1 MPASNSEKIKNFL
14 SGKGKPLWT
23 ALSVLPL
30 LFAVLVALYYIWG
43 PGEGYFHS
51 DCTDNLIW
59 AEVSIES
66 GSVFDPEFRYAGM
79 LPFSAAFWIVPL
91 IRIFGYGMTAHNI
104 GMSVFALLFIASVV
118 FFCRSA
124 KMTWGWSSLA
134 AFASVAAMSASD
146 KLREI
151 MYGHNI
157 YYSIGPCLLLFALG
171 LAIRISDSL
180 SSGKKSGI
188 KQTVLLAVRI
198 ILFLFV
204 CGGAATDGGQVIVIG
219 TFPAVAGILA
229 DRFFSREKL
238 ASRKNIPA
246 AAIVGLFAMGTLVG
260 MMLLKVWKGDIECGY
275 AEAYSE
281 WSKIDTWADNARAFV
296 KQYFTLIGIIPEGS
310 LFSLKSVVT
319 LFRLLG
325 GVLMIIVPPFMF
337 VFYRKLSGPGVRA
350 LLWGHTAV
358 FSVVM
363 VGFVCGKLSGV
374 NWRLTPILATGSVL
388 CVLAAREL
396 CLAAKAKKAG
406 PGEEDKGTDEEKT
419 GENAGGAPAAGRI
432 GALLL
437 VFVMIFSLTVSF
449 EILKMPKDYGRDNYN
464 HELAAF
470 LEEHGL
476 EYGYATFWQSQT
488 ITALSDG
495 KVKCREILAR
505 KQAGVYSDYYQSSRR
520 WYRDIDSDRFF
531 VLLSDG
537 EYDDILSTASWQSWI
552 GDILIEE
559 YTEEDGLVPGFLI
572 FVFSQNPL
580 EYLPG

>member
-1 MPASNSEKIKNFL
+1 
-14 SGKGKPLWT
+14 
-23 ALSVLPL
+23 
-30 LFAVLVALYYIWG
+30 
-43 PGEGYFHS
+43 
-51 DCTDNLIW
+51 
-59 AEVSIES
+59 
-66 GSVFDPEFRYAGM
+66 
-79 LPFSAAFWIVPL
+79 
-91 IRIFGYGMTAHNI
+91 
-104 GMSVFALLFIASVV
+104 
-118 FFCRSA
+118 
-124 KMTWGWSSLA
+124 
-134 AFASVAAMSASD
+134 
-146 KLREI
+146 
-151 MYGHNI
+151 
-157 YYSIGPCLLLFALG
+157 SIGPCLLLFSLG

-180 SSGKKSGI
+180 SSGKKGGI

-198 ILFLFV
+198 NLFLFV

-246 AAIVGLFAMGTLVG
+246 VAIVGLFAMGTLVG

-296 KQYFTLIGIIPEGS
+296 RQYFTLIGVNPEGS
-310 LFSLKSVVT
+310 LFSLKSVIT
-319 LFRLLG
+319 LLRLLG

-406 PGEEDKGTDEEKT
+406 AGEEDKETDEEKAE
-419 GENAGGAPAAGRI
+419 ENAGGAPAAGRI

-437 VFVMIFSLTVSF
+437 AFVMIFSLTVSF

-520 WYRDIDSDRFF
+520 WYRDIDRDRFF

-537 EYDDILSTASWQSWI
+537 EYNDILSTASWQSWT

-580 EYLPG
+580 EYNPG

>member
-23 ALSVLPL
+23 ALSVLPA

-104 GMSVFALLFIASVV
+104 GMSVFALLFIAAVV

-171 LAIRISDSL
+171 LAIRISESL
-180 SSGKKSGI
+180 SSGKKGGI

-219 TFPAVAGILA
+219 SFPAVAGILA

-246 AAIVGLFAMGTLVG
+246 AAIVGLFALATLAG

-281 WSKIDTWADNARAFV
+281 WSRVDTWADNARAFV
-296 KQYFTLIGIIPEGS
+296 RQYFTLIGIIPEGS
-310 LFSLKSVVT
+310 LFSLKSVIT

-337 VFYRKLSGPGVRA
+337 VFYRKLSGPAVRA

-363 VGFVCGKLSGV
+363 IGFVCGKLSGV

-388 CVLAAREL
+388 CVMAAREL
-396 CLAAKAKKAG
+396 CLAAKAKKADT
-406 PGEEDKGTDEEKT
+406 GEEDKETDEEKA
-419 GENAGGAPAAGRI
+419 GENAGGAPAGGRI

-437 VFVMIFSLTVSF
+437 AFVMIFSLTVSF
-449 EILKMPKDYGRDNYN
+449 EILKMPKDYGRDNTN
-464 HELAAF
+464 HELVAF
-470 LEEHGL
+470 LEDHGL

-488 ITALSDG
+488 ITALSSG
-495 KVKCREILAR
+495 RVKCREILAR
-505 KQAGVYSDYYQSSRR
+505 KQSGVFSDYYQSSRR
-520 WYRDIDSDRFF
+520 WYRDIDCDRVF

-537 EYDDILSTASWQSWI
+537 EYGDAASSVSWQNWMHGI
-552 GDILIEE
+552 FIEE
-559 YTEEDGLVPGFLI
+559 YSEEDGLSPGFHL

-580 EYLPG
+580 EYMPG